1 MPKAL
6 SDPIRR
12 ISAAALRRSLME
24 KALYQVGA
32 RLAACFSVREHA
44 AKAEKV
50 LDVLHVTANLIL
62 SPEPASVLRYVK
74 MSISRDKIILD
85 LSELK
90 AEWDKK
96 TAESDDDKLK
106 ENFGNYY
113 NGIIG
118 LPKWTEF
125 NVSADD
131 TRENILTISL
141 SDKELSHV

>member
-1 MPKAL
+1 
-6 SDPIRR
+6 
-12 ISAAALRRSLME
+12 
-24 KALYQVGA
+24 
-32 RLAACFSVREHA
+32 
-44 AKAEKV
+44 
-50 LDVLHVTANLIL
+50 
-62 SPEPASVLRYVK
+62 

-106 ENFGNYY
+106 ENFGNYF